1 VTGARPATAASD
13 SAAVTGEPVDYAA
26 ILERAKRKA
35 LGGGKAGAAAAVVQ
49 VFSLMWL
56 RTAMN
61 YQYRYG
67 GTLPEALSTLSAE
80 GAGDSSGFAASFGG
94 VRRLYTGLPFALV
107 QGPLTR
113 FGDTA
118 ANVGTLAILNTAAST
133 ADLPLFVKIAVGSAA
148 AGLWRIALMPIDSAK
163 TAMQVEGQ
171 EGLAAL
177 RDDVFS
183 AGSPAPLFRGALAA
197 AAATAAGH
205 YPWFLTYNTLDGAL
219 PPSPSGDALIGLVRA
234 ASLGLGASCVSDC
247 VSNSLRVVKTTRQT
261 ATLGRKDGGD
271 VAEIGYVDTV
281 KMIIEDDGLVGLF
294 GRGLQTRLLTNAIQG
309 AAFSVL
315 WKYFQTKFA

>member
-1 VTGARPATAASD
+1 
-13 SAAVTGEPVDYAA
+13 
-26 ILERAKRKA
+26 
-35 LGGGKAGAAAAVVQ
+35 
-49 VFSLMWL
+49 
-56 RTAMN
+56 MN

-148 AGLWRIALMPIDSAK
+148 AGLWRIAVMPIDSAK

-177 RDDVFS
+177 RDDVFA